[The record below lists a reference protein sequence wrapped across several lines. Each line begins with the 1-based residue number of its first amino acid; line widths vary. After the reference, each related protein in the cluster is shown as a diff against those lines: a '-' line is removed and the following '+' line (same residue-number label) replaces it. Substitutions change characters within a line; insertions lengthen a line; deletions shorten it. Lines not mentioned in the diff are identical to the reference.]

1 MPKVLLAED
10 DVTMV
15 SLLTTFLKME
25 GFEVLAAE
33 TEEDIPARV
42 NREHPDVLFLDVH
55 LGHQSGLEIL
65 DALRHDETSQAVRVI
80 MTSGMNLKEDC
91 LARGANAFLLKP
103 YMPDELVE
111 TLKKVIAA
119 A

>member
-10 DVTMV
+10 DDTMV
-15 SLLTTFLKME
+15 SLLTTLLRME
-25 GFEVLAAE
+25 GFEVLVVEPEGSIQEA
-33 TEEDIPARV
+33 IQ
-42 NREHPDVLFLDVH
+42 RENPDVLFLDVH
-55 LGHQSGLEIL
+55 LGHQSGLAIL
-65 DALRHDETSQAVRVI
+65 DTLRQDETTRNVSVI

-91 LARGANAFLLKP
+91 LKRGANAFLLKP
-103 YMPDELVE
+103 YMPDELVD

>member
-15 SLLTTFLKME
+15 SLLTTLLQME

-33 TEEDIPARV
+33 TEENIQEV
-42 NREHPDVLFLDVH
+42 VQSEHPDVLFLDVH

-65 DALRHDETSQAVRVI
+65 DTLRQNETTQGVRVI
-80 MTSGMNLKEDC
+80 MTSGMNLKQDC

-103 YMPDELVE
+103 YMPDELIE
-111 TLKKVIAA
+111 TLKKVIAKP
-119 A
+119 

>member
-10 DVTMV
+10 DATMV
-15 SLLTTFLKME
+15 SLLTTLLQME
-25 GFEVLAAE
+25 GFEVLVVDAEESTQAA
-33 TEEDIPARV
+33 V
-42 NREHPDVLFLDVH
+42 QRERPDVLFLDVH

-65 DALRHDETSQAVRVI
+65 DTLRQDESTRAVRVI

-103 YMPDELVE
+103 YMPDELVG

>member
-15 SLLTTFLKME
+15 SLLTTLLKME

-33 TEEDIPARV
+33 TEDDIPAMV
-42 NREHPDVLFLDVH
+42 HREHPDVLFLDVH
-55 LGHQSGLEIL
+55 LGHQSGVEIL
-65 DALRHDETSQAVRVI
+65 DALRQKDSTRKVRVI
-80 MTSGMNLKEDC
+80 MTSGMDLKEDC

-111 TLKKVIAA
+111 TFKKVITAA
-119 A
+119 

>member
-10 DVTMV
+10 DLTMV
-15 SLLTTFLKME
+15 SLLTTLLKIE
-25 GFEVLAAE
+25 GFEVVAAE
-33 TEEDIPARV
+33 VEEDIPAV
-42 NREHPDVLFLDVH
+42 VHREHPDVLFLDVH

-65 DALRHDETSQAVRVI
+65 DALRRDETTRDVRVI

-103 YMPDELVE
+103 YMPDELVA
-111 TLKKVIAA
+111 TLKKVIATA
-119 A
+119 